1 MKKKRRIK
9 QVKSIALQL
18 TWIISI
24 CGGLLIAAWYLYP
37 SKKDQLDFIEDKI
50 EEVQKQQEI
59 LTEKELK
66 LKELAT
72 EKEWEEVD
80 NDNNK

>member
-1 MKKKRRIK
+1 MKNILV
-9 QVKSIALQL
+9 QYLWIFSITAAILLVALL
-18 TWIISI
+18 TF
-24 CGGLLIAAWYLYP
+24 P
-37 SKKDQLDFIEDKI
+37 DKKDQLDFIEDKI
-50 EEVQKQQEI
+50 EEVQKQQEL

-80 NDNNK
+80 NDSNK

>member
-1 MKKKRRIK
+1 MAIFL
-9 QVKSIALQL
+9 VALL
-18 TWIISI
+18 TF
-24 CGGLLIAAWYLYP
+24 P
-37 SKKDQLDFIEDKI
+37 KKDEQLEYLNSKI
-50 EEVQKQQEI
+50 EEVKKQKEI

-72 EKEWEEVD
+72 EKEWKEVD

>member
-1 MKKKRRIK
+1 MKKKRRVK
-9 QVKSIALQL
+9 QVKSLLIQFA
-18 TWIISI
+18 WIFAIG
-24 CGGLLIAAWYLYP
+24 GGLLVAAWHLYP
-37 SKKDQLDFIEDKI
+37 TKKDQLDFIEDKL
-50 EEVQKQQEI
+50 EEVQKQKEI
-59 LTEKELK
+59 LTDKELK

>member
-18 TWIISI
+18 TWIIAI
-24 CGGLLIAAWYLYP
+24 CSALLVAAWYLYP
-37 SKKDQLDFIEDKI
+37 SKKDQLDFIEDKL
-50 EEVQKQQEI
+50 EEVQKQKEI
-59 LTEKELK
+59 LTDKELK
-66 LKELAT
+66 LKELAVQ
-72 EKEWEEVD
+72 KEWEEVD